1 MDCLH
6 SLHTCKFFFCV
17 NCVNSWSVYT
27 FTHTTPEDLIDVYCF
42 CSCLDCQG
50 IHWAATSCVRWDK
63 SSPAQVVQMPQLMA
77 AFLSTKRVFHQDLQL
92 VETEDLLQHI
102 QLNPAVLSSFP
113 EGTVLHVRRKV
124 SILHSIVCSSYLH
137 QLGLPT
143 VPASP
148 ASIGGTA
155 LKVPSSSHPFTTH
168 FHFHTTQCKS
178 NGNGNANN
186 KVYCNGSA
194 SAGANGNSSG
204 NNLLHSGPSHR

>member
-1 MDCLH
+1 MRQGEDCCSMCRCLH
-6 SLHTCKFFFCV
+6 IYSCNCKCNRFVC
-17 NCVNSWSVYT
+17 
-27 FTHTTPEDLIDVYCF
+27 EE
-42 CSCLDCQG
+42 
-50 IHWAATSCVRWDK
+50 
-63 SSPAQVVQMPQLMA
+63 
-77 AFLSTKRVFHQDLQL
+77 LQCM
-92 VETEDLLQHI
+92 ETEDLKLHLELQ
-102 QLNPAVLSSFP
+102 PAVFHAAFA
-113 EGTVLHVRRKV
+113 EGTMLQIKRKV
-124 SILHSIVCSSYLH
+124 TVLHSIVCSSYLH